1 MMRVSWRSLAAATLA
16 GLLTMA
22 TPSVLS
28 ANGHGPLF
36 GGATP
41 TLGKGGWQLDQAW
54 MGRIGRESND
64 DEQMLR
70 TMIGF
75 GITEDFQISGSLPIS
90 IDSSFFMPRG
100 RMMAMMSSSQDI
112 EALVG
117 WRFQR
122 RDMGPGARLESTLY
136 AGGTAPLE
144 DYRPDGMKAT
154 PSVYVSAASG
164 YASRVHYIWV
174 SGGYQRYSEREG
186 DRVGDSVTYSAVYGF
201 RPSFLQVDYPKPDLR
216 FFVEAVG
223 EHSERGQ
230 HHGFEMVTSGGQSLL
245 VGPTALLLYKAYGI
259 EGGVLFPV
267 YQRTNGQ
274 PEEKLR
280 FAVNFTYFFWRK

>member
-1 MMRVSWRSLAAATLA
+1 MLLASGRCLAAAAFAASLCLA
-16 GLLTMA
+16 SPA
-22 TPSVLS
+22 A

-54 MGRIGRESND
+54 MARIGREVDD

-75 GITEDFQISGSLPIS
+75 GITEDLQVSGSLPITL
-90 IDSSFFMPRG
+90 DSSVFMPRG
-100 RMMAMMSSSQDI
+100 RMMAMMSSAQDL
-112 EALVG
+112 EAMVG

-136 AGGTAPLE
+136 AAVTAPLQ
-144 DYRPDGMKAT
+144 DYRADGMKAT
-154 PSVYVSAASG
+154 PSLYVSAASG
-164 YASRVHYIWV
+164 YASRVHYLWL
-174 SGGYQRYSEREG
+174 SGGYQRFSERDG

-201 RPSFLQVDYPKPDLR
+201 RPAFLQVDYPKPDLR

-223 EHSERGQ
+223 EHTERGR
-230 HHGFEMVTSGGQSLL
+230 HHGLEMVTSGGQSLL
-245 VGPTALLLYKAYGI
+245 VGPTALLLYKAYGL
-259 EGGVLFPV
+259 EAGVLFPV
-267 YQRTNGQ
+267 YQRTNGA
-274 PEEKLR
+274 PEERMRL
-280 FAVNFTYFFWRK
+280 AVNFSYFFWRK